1 MICPD
6 CGMQNP
12 DNANYCD
19 CCGCKLTPSSSPAN
33 ASPSSPAPPPAPS
46 APVVSE
52 PAAAQTPL
60 SPEVAAP
67 AAEEPAT
74 FRAAAPVPPPPPS
87 PSEYEYAE
95 TKSTRSRSGIIIASI
110 IGGAIVIG
118 AVILALGL
126 INRDKSNDDDINI
139 PEIEEVAE
147 TEIPAGEITDERPDY
162 QSFDWLID
170 NVCRIQLEPSDFLG
184 LSSDELR
191 LLRNSVYAR
200 HGRRFKDPALQNYFN
215 SLPWYS
221 PTRDEVSVYELSET
235 ERHNVSVIQSME

>member
-1 MICPD
+1 M
-6 CGMQNP
+6 
-12 DNANYCD
+12 
-19 CCGCKLTPSSSPAN
+19 
-33 ASPSSPAPPPAPS
+33 
-46 APVVSE
+46 
-52 PAAAQTPL
+52 
-60 SPEVAAP
+60 
-67 AAEEPAT
+67 
-74 FRAAAPVPPPPPS
+74 
-87 PSEYEYAE
+87 
-95 TKSTRSRSGIIIASI
+95 
-110 IGGAIVIG
+110 IG
-118 AVILALGL
+118 AVIFALGL
-126 INRDKSNDDDINI
+126 INRDKSSDDDINI